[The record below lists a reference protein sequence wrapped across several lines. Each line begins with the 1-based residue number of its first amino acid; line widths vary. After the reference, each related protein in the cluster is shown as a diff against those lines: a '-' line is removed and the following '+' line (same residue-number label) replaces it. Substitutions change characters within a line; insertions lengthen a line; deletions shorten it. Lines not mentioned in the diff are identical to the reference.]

1 MSKNEVHSRKYF
13 LKAIAALLSTALF
26 VWAYS
31 SKAQSN
37 WETLVDYSSFNSQAS
52 FTNYWNYNYPWG
64 TDHNGTA
71 RMNATNVIFASGM
84 VTLTSRPTND
94 FEGYSPS
101 TPHLEIRYN
110 AGTICL
116 KQTITICPQYPVWD
130 ISGQF
135 MVPTNLGTWPAF
147 WMTGAHSW
155 PPESDFMEFK
165 GQARCN
171 QNTYDGSWQVKIT
184 PLPDASTTWHSYRVL
199 ATLENSTNVN
209 FRYYIDGIMEASHHA
224 STFVNS
230 PCWLIIDFQM
240 EGDSGSPGPAETTY
254 FRMKNIVVK
263 RQKSSGTPANAVGN

>member
-1 MSKNEVHSRKYF
+1 MSKNEVPPPKYF
-13 LKAIAALLSTALF
+13 LRAIAALLSAAWF
-26 VWAYS
+26 VWADP
-31 SKAQSN
+31 SKAQST
-37 WETLVDYSSFNSQAS
+37 WETLVDGSSFDSQAN
-52 FTNYWNYNYPWG
+52 FNNFWNYNYPWG

-71 RMNATNVIFASGM
+71 RMNATNVTFASGI
-84 VTLTSRPTND
+84 VTFTSHPSNH
-94 FEGYSPS
+94 FEGFSSS
-101 TPHLEIRYN
+101 TPHLQIRYN
-110 AGTICL
+110 AATIYL
-116 KQTITICPQYPVWD
+116 KQTIVICSQYPVWD

-165 GQARCN
+165 GHASCN

-184 PLPDASTTWHSYRVL
+184 PLPDASTTWHTYRVR

-209 FRYYIDGIMEASHHA
+209 FRYYIDDILEASHPA

-230 PCWLIIDFQM
+230 PCWLIVDFQM
-240 EGDSGSPGPAETTY
+240 EGDSGSPGPTETTY

-263 RQKSSGTPANAVGN
+263 RQKLAETPANTVGN